1 MRMRRTRQRHGGF
14 TLLELSITLAVMVIL
29 ATLAVPGSA
38 ARIERARLESTAQTL
53 AADLGN
59 ARLEAA
65 ERGLPLHVQL
75 RGGEDWC
82 WAVSAQPG
90 CDCSAPAACQI
101 HRVDAGR
108 GGRLKLLD
116 TAPVQLEPSGIAITT
131 AVATLQSASGDR
143 LRVSLTPLGRAR
155 LCVDASATPAVWR
168 LPAC

>member
-1 MRMRRTRQRHGGF
+1 MRPRRLDAGF
-14 TLLELSITLAVMVIL
+14 TLLEMGITLAVMAIL

-65 ERGLPLHVQL
+65 QRGLPLHVQMQE
-75 RGGEDWC
+75 GSNWC

-108 GGRLKLLD
+108 GTRLKLLD
-116 TAPVQLEPSGIAITT
+116 AHSVQLDPGGIATPT
-131 AVATLQSASGDR
+131 PVATLQSGSGDR

-155 LCVDASATPAVWR
+155 LCLEASATRAVWR